1 MFINFKISFNIYTFF
16 FFSKTCYEELTQ
28 DESKEFP
35 LITTQAP
42 SSVIGTPT
50 STLASKTAPATTN
63 LNKTN
68 IKKKKKFQLYTRK
81 LLQIALE
88 ILFQCNIPSMHY
100 IALTTINRIYDIYVY
115 HNLFNPGF
123 YHSCY
128 IPPSRRIN
136 SQSSS
141 LPKNNIESPNQ
152 KKLIVPPVATT
163 TTVSFSVNNNFVTT
177 SKNFY

>member
-1 MFINFKISFNIYTFF
+1 M
-16 FFSKTCYEELTQ
+16 TQ
-28 DESKEFP
+28 DEAKEVP
-35 LITTQAP
+35 LFTTQAHL
-42 SSVIGTPT
+42 STNATST
-50 STLASKTAPATTN
+50 STLASKTNPPSQAPTAS

-88 ILFQCNIPSMHY
+88 TLFQCNIPSMHY

-136 SQSSS
+136 SQSLAKS
-141 LPKNNIESPNQ
+141 NIENHTN
-152 KKLIVPPVATT
+152 KKLIVPPSATT
-163 TTVSFSVNNNFVTT
+163 TTVSFSVNNNFNTATGKKIYYVDR
-177 SKNFY
+177 S